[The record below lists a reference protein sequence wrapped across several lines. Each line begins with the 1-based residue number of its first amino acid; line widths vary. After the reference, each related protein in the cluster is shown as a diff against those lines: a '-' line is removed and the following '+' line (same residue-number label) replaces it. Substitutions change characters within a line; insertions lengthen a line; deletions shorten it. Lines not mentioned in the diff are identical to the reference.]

1 MKKLWVWNDRPVTV
15 LVPDNPNQNW
25 VWRAEFLGAFDYA
38 DQALLKKG
46 WHIIYYRL
54 SDMFGAPCAV
64 KRMKEF
70 HDYIVA
76 ELGLKPQCA
85 LFGFSRGGLYSINYT
100 VEYPEDVGV
109 LYLDAPV
116 VDITTW
122 PKRYSPYDWELC
134 KAYYDITDDAL
145 GSDIKENPLNKLE
158 HLQVPV
164 IMVAGTADELVPY
177 EENGAYVEAALKEK
191 KDFEVILK
199 PGVGHH
205 PHSLEEPTPIIHFIE
220 RYLS

>member
-1 MKKLWVWNDRPVTV
+1 M
-15 LVPDNPNQNW
+15 
-25 VWRAEFLGAFDYA
+25 
-38 DQALLKKG
+38 
-46 WHIIYYRL
+46 
-54 SDMFGAPCAV
+54 
-64 KRMKEF
+64 
-70 HDYIVA
+70 
-76 ELGLKPQCA
+76 
-85 LFGFSRGGLYSINYT
+85 
-100 VEYPEDVGV
+100 
-109 LYLDAPV
+109 
-116 VDITTW
+116 
-122 PKRYSPYDWELC
+122 C